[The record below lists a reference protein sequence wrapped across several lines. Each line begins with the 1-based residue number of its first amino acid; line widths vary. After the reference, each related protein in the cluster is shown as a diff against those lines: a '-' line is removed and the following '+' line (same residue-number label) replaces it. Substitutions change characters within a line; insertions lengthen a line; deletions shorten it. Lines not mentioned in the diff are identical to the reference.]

1 MYELDSPTGL
11 LSGPTTEIR
20 FTRFVDV
27 DNEEGV
33 SAFRDEIFPQCHS
46 QIAASAYLESLVR
59 HIRYVREA
67 GARLR
72 VLPKLLL
79 IHDQSKFSDIEFPA
93 AVDRFHGG
101 NPEPDVYTAAWLHH
115 VHHNPHHWQYWMFP
129 DGFSPKGSSVEA
141 GVMEMPRQY
150 VLEMVADWMGSS
162 MAYTRS
168 WDMTKWLT
176 ENMGRI
182 RLHSKTARAVREL
195 LWALDYPDE
204 VVERP
209 WAHEAKEE

>member
-1 MYELDSPTGL
+1 MFDHKYVEVDDPESVTDFQARMLPLCRDEAAATRYLDS
-11 LSGPTTEIR
+11 
-20 FTRFVDV
+20 
-27 DNEEGV
+27 
-33 SAFRDEIFPQCHS
+33 
-46 QIAASAYLESLVR
+46 LVL
-59 HIRYVREA
+59 HIQSVRQA
-67 GARLR
+67 GQRLR
-72 VLPKLLL
+72 VLPQLLEF
-79 IHDQSKFSDIEFPA
+79 HDQSKFSGYEFRA

-101 NPEPDVYTAAWLHH
+101 DPEPDAYAAAWLHH
-115 VHHNPHHWQYWMFP
+115 VHNNPHHWQHWMFP

-150 VLEMVADWMGSS
+150 ALEMVADWMGSS
-162 MAYTRS
+162 MAYTGS

-182 RLHSKTARAVREL
+182 RLHSKTARAVREV

-209 WAHEAKEE
+209 WAHEVANAG